1 MAEHDDGTD
10 TGTGAEGDKKKGKGA
25 EKKWLIIG
33 TVATVLLL
41 YLQYRSAKNGSSSGS
56 SSASPSVVAVP
67 TSGGYS
73 SGSGSGGS
81 SGSGSG
87 YGAQNAATLA
97 GMQSSLSLLQA
108 EISGLTTGTG
118 PVTTGSGSGGSSGS
132 SSGSGNGS
140 GSGSSGG
147 SSASGSGG
155 FVSPPLSSPGPTT
168 HSQVPVGYSGA
179 ANIQQAIAAH
189 RRGVTVLYRN
199 NTTGKIGVFNPGSGQ
214 TPKGATLF
222 VPTNTHTKG

>member
-1 MAEHDDGTD
+1 MAEHDEGTD
-10 TGTGAEGDKKKGKGA
+10 TGTGAEGDKKKGKGG

-33 TVATVLLL
+33 AVATVLLL

-73 SGSGSGGS
+73 SGGGSGGS

-140 GSGSSGG
+140 GGGSAGGSSG
-147 SSASGSGG
+147 SGSG
-155 FVSPPLSSPGPTT
+155 SAASTGPTGHT
-168 HSQVPVGYSGA
+168 PTPVGYTGA
-179 ANIQQAIAAH
+179 TSIQQAIAAH
-189 RRGVTVLYRN
+189 RRGLVVMYRN
-199 NTTGKIGVFNPGSGQ
+199 NSTGQVGVFNPGSGQ